1 MDLCKRMIE
10 ETNRRM
16 KEKSISKDEWRTEL
30 QIVKNE
36 LILELAEKYK
46 MQFGIKDDKYMTNQ
60 LKL

>member
-1 MDLCKRMIE
+1 MIE

-16 KEKSISKDEWRTEL
+16 KEKNISKDEWRTEL

>member
-1 MDLCKRMIE
+1 MDLPKRMIE
-10 ETNRRM
+10 ELNKRM
-16 KEKSISKDEWRTEL
+16 KEKNLSKDEWKTEL

-46 MQFGIKDDKYMTNQ
+46 IQFGIKDDKLIETQ

>member
-16 KEKSISKDEWRTEL
+16 KEKNISKDEWRTEL

-46 MQFGIKDDKYMTNQ
+46 MQFGIKDDKLMTNQ

>member
-1 MDLCKRMIE
+1 MDLPKRIIE
-10 ETNRRM
+10 ELNKRM
-16 KEKSISKDEWRTEL
+16 KEKNLSKDEWKTEL

-46 MQFGIKDDKYMTNQ
+46 IQFGIKDDKLIETQ

>member
-10 ETNRRM
+10 ETNKRM
-16 KEKSISKDEWRTEL
+16 KEKNISKDEWRTEL

>member
-1 MDLCKRMIE
+1 
-10 ETNRRM
+10 M
-16 KEKSISKDEWRTEL
+16 KEKNISKDEWRTEL

-46 MQFGIKDDKYMTNQ
+46 MQFGIKDDKLMTNQ

>member
-16 KEKSISKDEWRTEL
+16 KEKNISKDEWRTEL